1 MRTQTL
7 RRALI
12 AACVCALLVPAVASA
27 TASTAE
33 IEASVEKGVAYLK
46 TLQQTSGGFE
56 SDWDLSALAAAH
68 VAAAN
73 VKKTGAETDARTW
86 YRKLVGNTETWP
98 GKEPVV
104 SDYERAA
111 LNAYAAGIDPARVSK
126 TQNLIAQIASYYEP
140 ASPGYYGPTGNF
152 NGTVFALLALADTKT
167 EGGVQRVPQALLTKS
182 IEAVKANQ
190 HTDGGWA
197 WEKAE
202 GNETKLKAAAEP
214 DMTGAA
220 MAALCTAGVSKS
232 EGVLVKAK
240 EYLETDLK
248 AESKGSGA
256 FESEF
261 HANTDSNAW
270 AVSGLNACG
279 INPQEE
285 GFTTTEKHTPIE
297 FLISQQLKSGAESG
311 GFKYLTTG
319 TTANEYSS
327 QDAIRALAGAGFT
340 ATPPVPTGGLEQWF
354 AESNFSTS
362 KTVKSPL
369 ALIINNGT
377 PTLKVCSVSVAP
389 AEATTTLETVLKAAE
404 AGSTPKECVTSHK
417 SESATKAI
425 TQING
430 YPSTPAPEWDI
441 SIDGSAEELAKTSK
455 VIHLGDT
462 IYLRLA

>member
-1 MRTQTL
+1 MR
-7 RRALI
+7 LI
-12 AACVCALLVPAVASA
+12 TGWLVPLAAAACALLSAPAASA
-27 TASTAE
+27 SSTPAE
-33 IEASVEKGVAYLK
+33 IEASVNKGVTYLK
-46 TLQQTSGGFE
+46 SVQQTDGGFE
-56 SDWDLSALAAAH
+56 DWDLSALAAAH

-73 VKKTGAETDARTW
+73 VKKTSAETDARTW

-104 SDYERAA
+104 TDYERAA

-126 TQNLIAQIASYYEP
+126 TQDLIAQITSYYEP
-140 ASPGYYGPTGNF
+140 ASPGYYVGSF

-167 EGGVQRVPQALLTKS
+167 DVGVQRVPQALLNKS
-182 IEAVKANQ
+182 IEVLEKNQ
-190 HTDGGWA
+190 HTDGGWT

-220 MAALCTAGVSKS
+220 MAALCTSGVSKS

-240 EYLETDLK
+240 EYLESDLK
-248 AESKGSGA
+248 AEAKGSGA

-285 GFTTTEKHTPIE
+285 GFTTKEKHTPIE
-297 FLISQQLKSGAESG
+297 FLISQQLTGG
-311 GFKYLTTG
+311 GFRYLASGSTV
-319 TTANEYSS
+319 NEYSS

-340 ATPPVPTGGLEQWF
+340 ATPPVPSGGLEQWF

-377 PTLKVCSVSVAP
+377 STLKVCSVSVAP
-389 AEATTTLETVLKAAE
+389 AETTTTLETVLKTAE
-404 AGSTPKECVTSHK
+404 AGSTPKECVTGHK
-417 SESATKAI
+417 SEAGTKAI

-430 YPSTPAPEWDI
+430 YPSTPAPEWDV
-441 SIDGSAEELAKTSK
+441 SIDGSTEEQVKTSK

>member
-1 MRTQTL
+1 MRTLIL
-7 RRALI
+7 RLAPI
-12 AACVCALLVPAVASA
+12 AAGICVLLTPLLTPAAAAAS
-27 TASTAE
+27 STPAE
-33 IEASVEKGVAYLK
+33 IEASVNKGVAYLESV
-46 TLQQTSGGFE
+46 QQTDGGFE
-56 SDWDLSALAAAH
+56 DWDLSALAAAH

-104 SDYERAA
+104 TDYERGA

-140 ASPGYYGPTGNF
+140 ASTGYYVGSF
-152 NGTVFALLALADTKT
+152 NGTVFALMALADTKT
-167 EGGVQRVPQALLTKS
+167 EGGVQRVPQALLNKS
-182 IEAVKANQ
+182 IEVVEKNQ
-190 HTDGGWA
+190 HIDGGWT

-240 EYLETDLK
+240 EYLESDLK

-285 GFTTTEKHTPIE
+285 GFTTKEKHTPIE
-297 FLISQQLKSGAESG
+297 FLISQQLTGG
-311 GFKYLTTG
+311 GFRYQTSRSTV
-319 TTANEYSS
+319 NEYSS

-340 ATPPVPTGGLEQWF
+340 ATPPVPSGGLEQWF

-369 ALIINNGT
+369 ALIVNNGT
-377 PTLKVCSVSVAP
+377 STLKVCSVSVAP
-389 AEATTTLETVLKAAE
+389 AETTTTLETVLKTAE
-404 AGSTPKECVTSHK
+404 AGSTPKECVTGHK

-430 YPSTPAPEWDI
+430 SPSTPAPEWDV
-441 SIDGSAEELAKTSK
+441 SIDGSVEEQAKTSR